1 MRHTMI
7 KNRSGFTIVEVTIV
21 VAIIAILAAISI
33 VMYSKVQI
41 DARNTDRSTKVDI
54 ITGALEKYFNKNGE
68 YPSCSAMTQT
78 AAQVSASVLPGID
91 PGALVTP
98 TTAAGVSNAI
108 TCTGLTAGTTGPD
121 TFAYVG
127 DGSGTCSTGTAC
139 LKYTFQY
146 RKEGTGEIISKSS
159 LHTTALGVNSIP
171 TLTATST
178 GSTSVNLTWTNV
190 PGALQYRFERAT
202 DTDFTANVVPT
213 TTSNLSAS
221 VTGLTAGTTYYFR
234 VLAIAAGSESGW
246 SNTASVVSVI
256 APPNTVPIVTAAM
269 SGTNAVGTIAVVTC
283 PAGTVQY
290 QMRNRNTVTATMGSW
305 SAWSAWGTGLTQTVA
320 ASQGYQYGFQAHA
333 RCLVG
338 AVGSSSTA
346 DSNIATTVRS
356 ISTPAAP
363 SWLTPASQT
372 FDSFVYAVVNYS
384 GTCPSGTSKT
394 GATFRTQDWNGGTWG
409 PHPWGYN
416 DEWDTSGSNKTVK
429 YWGKYQCASNWTTS
443 SASPE
448 YYSTVTVTP

>member
-33 VMYSKVQI
+33 AVYSKVQI
-41 DARNTDRSTKVDI
+41 DVRNTDRSTKVGV

-98 TTAAGVSNAI
+98 TTATGVSNAI
-108 TCTGLTAGTTGPD
+108 TCTGLTAGSGPD

-127 DGSGTCSTGTAC
+127 DGSTTCDTGAAC
-139 LKYTFQY
+139 LKYTLQY
-146 RKEGTGEIISKSS
+146 RKEGTGEIISKDS

-171 TLTATST
+171 TLTATSA
-178 GSTSVNLTWTNV
+178 GSTAVNLSWTNV

-221 VTGLTAGTTYYFR
+221 VTGLTAGTTYYFH
-234 VLAIAAGSESGW
+234 VLAIAAGSESNW

-256 APPNTVPIVTAAM
+256 APPNTVPLITAAM
-269 SGTNAVGTIAVVTC
+269 SGTNAVGTIAAVTC
-283 PAGTVQY
+283 PSGTVQY
-290 QMRNRNTVTATMGSW
+290 QLRNRSTATATMGTW
-305 SAWSAWGTGLTQTVA
+305 SAWSAWATGLTQTVA
-320 ASQGYQYGFQAHA
+320 ASQGYQYGFQTHA

-338 AVGSSSTA
+338 ANGSSSTA
-346 DSNIATTVRS
+346 DSSIATTVRS
-356 ISTPAAP
+356 ISAPVTPT
-363 SWLTPASQT
+363 WLTPASK
-372 FDSFVYAVVNYS
+372 SFQSYVFAIVNYS
-384 GTCPSGTSKT
+384 GTCPSGTSVT
-394 GATFRTQDWNGGTWG
+394 AGTFRTQDWNGKAWG

-416 DEWDTSGSNKTVK
+416 DEWDTVSTTKTMD
-429 YWGKYQCASNWTTS
+429 YWGKYQCKSNWTTS
-443 SASPE
+443 AYSPE
-448 YYSTVTVTP
+448 LHNIITVYP